1 MSTAVMV
8 VVAVVIVVAVAAA
21 APPAVRRARTRRLRR
36 RFGPE
41 YDRAVERQGGRAAA
55 ERELIDR
62 ERRHGE
68 LSLRELDP
76 RQRELYRGQWTV
88 VQERFVDAPEAA
100 LDQADQLVTVVMDQ
114 RGYPAHDFEDR
125 AAHLS
130 VEHSRALDHYRR
142 GREIRLRATREK
154 TSTEDLRQAMVHYRA
169 LFEELVP
176 DPAEKRTQDR
186 VEEHA
191 ESPAGQGAAAH
202 GAATEQRGGGPAPR
216 S

>member
-8 VVAVVIVVAVAAA
+8 VVAVVVVALVAVVVAAA
-21 APPAVRRARTRRLRR
+21 ARQARTRRLRR

-55 ERELIDR
+55 EHELMDR

-68 LSLRELDP
+68 LSLRDLDP
-76 RQRELYRGQWTV
+76 GQRELYRGQWTQ

-100 LDQADQLVTVVMDQ
+100 LDQADRLVTVVMDK
-114 RGYPAHDFEDR
+114 RGYPARDFEDR

-130 VEHSRALDHYRR
+130 VEHGRALDHYRR
-142 GREIRLRATREK
+142 GRDIRLRATREK

-169 LFEELVP
+169 LFEDLVP
-176 DPAEKRTQDR
+176 
-186 VEEHA
+186 EHA
-191 ESPAGQGAAAH
+191 GDRAGERAGHEAAPGAAA
-202 GAATEQRGGGPAPR
+202 EQRGGGPAPR